1 LLSGKIAAIAVLIVP
16 LSLVAQPDKTAW
28 DLLKQG
34 LADTNPLNRRQ
45 AVTATGSIGLD
56 SEAIRLVEAAMKDDK
71 DSLIRATAAAE
82 LGEMKSRQSF
92 PALKAALDDP
102 AGEVGFAAA
111 QALWEMGDKT
121 GRGFIEDVVA
131 GQQQATDAGV
141 KGALH
146 RADRLRYDP
155 KKMAI
160 IGAKSASGA
169 LLGPFNIGVI
179 AAEQVFKGGAE
190 AARMQAL
197 NLLAQEC
204 DAQTFKLL
212 QAAAIDDKTWAE
224 RAAAAKALGRCGNP
238 DAIPKLEVNLS
249 DSNAAVRLMSAAAI
263 IRLSR
268 KPEAAAS
275 ASRCHFSTPCLN
287 LPSR

>member
-1 LLSGKIAAIAVLIVP
+1 MSLSRVFGKFTLALLVPAACL
-16 LSLVAQPDKTAW
+16 LAQPEKTAW
-28 DLLKQG
+28 DVLKLG
-34 LADTNPLNRRQ
+34 LTDTNPLNRRQ

-56 SEAIRLVEAAMKDDK
+56 AEAIRLVEAAMKDDT
-71 DSLIRATAAAE
+71 DPLIRATAAAE

-111 QALWEMGDKT
+111 KALWDMGDKT

-131 GQQQATDAGV
+131 GQQNAIDGGV
-141 KGALH
+141 KGALR
-146 RADRLRYDP
+146 RADRLRHDP
-155 KKMAI
+155 KQMAI

-179 AAEQVFKGGAE
+179 AAEQVFKGGAV

-197 NLLAQEC
+197 NLLAEDC
-204 DAQTFKLL
+204 DTQTFKLL
-212 QAAAIDDKTWAE
+212 EAATVDDKTWAE

-249 DSNAAVRLMSAAAI
+249 DSNAAVRYMSAAAI
-263 IRLSR
+263 IRLSEPR
-268 KPEAAAS
+268 GAAS
-275 ASRCHFSTPCLN
+275 ASR
-287 LPSR
+287 